1 MKVSWKLTKKTND
14 VKSKTTTSKSKK
26 TAEKTPNNSNQA
38 ILELYK
44 QGMDKVQIARELSMG
59 VGEVELVIGLF
70 KER

>member
-1 MKVSWKLTKKTND
+1 MPDQNILLFEIMKQKAVAK
-14 VKSKTTTSKSKK
+14 V
-26 TAEKTPNNSNQA
+26 ANNSNQT

-44 QGMDKVQIARELSMG
+44 QGKDKVQIARELGMG